1 MSVVSSML
9 RNVAVIGHNET
20 GKTTLVEQMLFY
32 ADVISRAETVASGKT
47 TSDYTEEEIANQIS
61 IHASLAS
68 LEWQGKRLNIVDTPG
83 TSGFIGE
90 TIAAFRATEAAL
102 MLVDG
107 RVGPQIETIK
117 LWRRLDDMNTP
128 RAIFINK
135 MDREHADYTKVLD
148 ALKESFKTTLV
159 PVAIPMGSGKDF
171 KGIINLIENKAYFAH
186 PEAKET
192 AGDIPAE
199 YADMAEEYR
208 TILIESAAEGAD
220 DLIEKYFEEMT
231 LEADD
236 IRRGLQ
242 EGLHDNRVVPVL
254 CGSSEQGSGLLSL
267 LNFISNNFPDP
278 LGYTDTIIADDG
290 SESEFAITEEGTA
303 AALVFKT
310 TIDQFS
316 GKLSFVKVLRGTLK
330 GETELYNAIVSRK
343 ERANKVYRM
352 VGKKLVETSALTA
365 GDVGV
370 IAKSN
375 ISATNY
381 TLVEGGDQKFSFKP
395 IDFGQPTYSLA
406 ISSDDK
412 KSEEKMNEALH
423 RVSEEDLTF
432 QIKFNEET
440 KENVVAGM
448 GDLHLNMILD
458 KVREKQ
464 KINIHTKLPRVAYRE
479 TIRGKSGIVEYT
491 HKKQSGGHGQYGRV
505 LIEIEP
511 LERGEYYSFTNAI
524 KGVAI
529 SKGYIPGIEKGLHEQ
544 MEEGFLAG
552 YPMMDIGISL
562 VDGKEHPVDSSEMAF
577 KLAAKGAMKLALAK
591 AVPVLL
597 EPIVKL
603 NVYIEEEYLG
613 DILSDLSTKRG
624 RVLGQEDIGH
634 LQMVRALVPQ
644 SELLNYAIDLKSM
657 TSGTGSFEME
667 FDHYEPLT
675 GKGADE
681 VVKAYKD
688 SLEEA

>member
-352 VGKKLVETSALTA
+352 VGKKIVETSALTA

-464 KINIHTKLPRVAYRE
+464 KISIHTKLPRVAYRE

>member
-117 LWRRLDDMNTP
+117 RWRRLDDMNTP

-352 VGKKLVETSALTA
+352 VGKKIVETSALTA

-464 KINIHTKLPRVAYRE
+464 KISIHTKLPRVAYRE

>member
-352 VGKKLVETSALTA
+352 VGKKIVETSALTA

>member
-9 RNVAVIGHNET
+9 RNVAIIGHNET
-20 GKTTLVEQMLFY
+20 GKTTLVEQMLYY
-32 ADVISRAETVASGKT
+32 ADVISRAETIASGKT

-68 LEWQGKRLNIVDTPG
+68 MEWQGKQLNIVDTPG

-117 LWRRLDDMNTP
+117 LWRRLDDSNTP

-135 MDREHADYTKVLD
+135 MDREHANYTKVLD
-148 ALKESFKTTLV
+148 DLKESFKATLV
-159 PVAIPMGSGKDF
+159 PVAIPMESGKDF
-171 KGIINLIENKAYFAH
+171 KGIINLIENKAYFIT
-186 PEAKET
+186 PDGKET
-192 AGDIPAE
+192 VGEIPAE
-199 YADMAEEYR
+199 YAELAEEYR

-231 LEADD
+231 LEIDD

-254 CGSSEQGSGLLSL
+254 CGASAQGSGLTSL
-267 LNFISNNFPDP
+267 MNFISNNFPNP
-278 LGYTDTIIADDG
+278 IGYRETIIDD
-290 SESEFAITEEGTA
+290 ENNEQEFLITEEGPA
-303 AALVFKT
+303 AALTFKT

-316 GKLSFVKVLRGTLK
+316 GKLSFVKVLRGTIK
-330 GETELYNAIVSRK
+330 GETELYNSIVSRK

-352 VGKKLVETSALTA
+352 VGKKLVETSALVA

-458 KVREKQ
+458 KVRERQ
-464 KINIHTKLPRVAYRE
+464 KVNINTKLPRVAYRE
-479 TIRGKSGIVEYT
+479 TIRGKSGVVEFT

-511 LERGEYYSFTNAI
+511 LERGQYYSFTNAI

-562 VDGKEHPVDSSEMAF
+562 VDGKEHSVDSSEMAF
-577 KLAAKGAMKLALAK
+577 KLAAKGAMKLAIAK

-603 NVYIEEEYLG
+603 SVYVEDEYLG
-613 DILSDLSTKRG
+613 DILSDLSGKRG

-667 FDHYEPLT
+667 FDHYEPLV

>member
-267 LNFISNNFPDP
+267 LNFISNNFPT

-290 SESEFAITEEGTA
+290 SESEFAITEVGTA

-352 VGKKLVETSALTA
+352 VGKKIVETSALTA

-464 KINIHTKLPRVAYRE
+464 KISIHTKLPRVAYRE

-634 LQMVRALVPQ
+634 LQWYGHWYP
-644 SELLNYAIDLKSM
+644 SPSSSTTPS
-657 TSGTGSFEME
+657 TSSR
-667 FDHYEPLT
+667 
-675 GKGADE
+675 
-681 VVKAYKD
+681 
-688 SLEEA
+688 

>member
-9 RNVAVIGHNET
+9 RNVAIIGHNET

-32 ADVISRAETVASGKT
+32 ADVVSRAETVSSGKT
-47 TSDYTEEEIANQIS
+47 ISDYTEEEIANQIS

-117 LWRRLDDMNTP
+117 LWRRLGDMNTP

-135 MDREHADYTKVLD
+135 MDRDHADYTKVLD
-148 ALKESFKTTLV
+148 ELKESFKATLV
-159 PVAIPMGSGKDF
+159 PVVIPMGSGKEF
-171 KGIINLIENKAYFAH
+171 KGIINLIENKAYFSHADG
-186 PEAKET
+186 KET

-208 TILIESAAEGAD
+208 TLLIESAAEGAD

-231 LEADD
+231 LEVDD

-254 CGSSEQGSGLLSL
+254 CGASEQGAGLVGL
-267 LNFISNNFPDP
+267 LNFIANNFPSP
-278 LGYTDTIIADDG
+278 LGYTDAIIADDG
-290 SESEFAITEEGTA
+290 TESEFTIVEDGPA

-330 GETELYNAIVSRK
+330 GETEIYNSIVSRK

-352 VGKKLVETSALTA
+352 VGKKLVETSALAA
-365 GDVGV
+365 GDIGV

-458 KVREKQ
+458 KVRDKQ
-464 KINIHTKLPRVAYRE
+464 KININTKLPRVAYRE

-552 YPMMDIGISL
+552 YPMMDIGITL
-562 VDGKEHPVDSSEMAF
+562 VDGKEHSVDSSEMAF
-577 KLAAKGAMKLALAK
+577 KLAAKGAMKLAIAK

-597 EPIVKL
+597 EPIVQL

-667 FDHYEPLT
+667 FDHYEPLV